1 MFIDRWM
8 DKQDTVHIYNG
19 IILFSHK
26 KGQTWVINSDVDE
39 PRVSHMEWISQKEKN
54 KYHMLMHIY
63 GS

>member
-1 MFIDRWM
+1 M
-8 DKQDTVHIYNG
+8 VHIYNG

-39 PRVSHMEWISQKEKN
+39 PRVCHMEWVSQKEKN
-54 KYHMLMHIY
+54 KYHMLMHIS